1 MKKNTLTFKSGFT
14 LPEIVVAITISVMI
28 MGGIFGF
35 LTSLQ
40 KDILQSKESTQAYA
54 SLTDFIGIM
63 NNFGKLYSS
72 GNVIVSGTGVYN
84 VALLIRPDKNA
95 GVLIGVVEQK
105 TGNTSRLDPAVNK
118 NTYGKKVIAYQ
129 KLTASQIASVLAST
143 GSVYTT
149 DFSNEGLFQNLP
161 VTDFLVTPYNG
172 GKLIE
177 YTFQVETPFYANLIG
192 KQRIDVEPEVT
203 ILPFTLDF

>member
-1 MKKNTLTFKSGFT
+1 MSKKGFT

-40 KDILQSKESTQAYA
+40 KDILQSKQSTLVYTN
-54 SLTDFIGIM
+54 LTDFIGTM
-63 NNFGKLYSS
+63 NNFEKLYAS
-72 GNVIVSGTGVYN
+72 GSVIVSGSGVYN
-84 VALLIRPDKNA
+84 VALLIRPDKSA
-95 GVLIGVVEQK
+95 GVLIGVAEQK
-105 TGNTSRLDPAVNK
+105 TGNTFRLDPVANK

-129 KLTASQIASVLAST
+129 KLTASQITSILAFT
-143 GSVYTT
+143 GSVYVT

-161 VTDFLVTPYNG
+161 VTDFLITPYNA
-172 GKLIE
+172 GKLFE
-177 YTFQVETPFYANLIG
+177 YRFNVETPFYENLTG
-192 KQRIDVEPEVT
+192 KQRIDIEPEVT